1 MGDEENDEAAGWA
14 ERARTVDVGGEAVAV
29 VDVPAGGGAGDRTA
43 GDGTTGDGTTR
54 GDTTRGDTASGDT
67 TGDGTAGDG
76 GVPLLVVH
84 GFPTSSVDFAPIVD
98 RLAERRRVVL
108 LDLPGYG
115 LSAKPDRPYSLF
127 AQADVVEAVATAT
140 GLTGGEVD
148 LLTHD

>member
-29 VDVPAGGGAGDRTA
+29 VDVPAGGGAG
-43 GDGTTGDGTTR
+43 
-54 GDTTRGDTASGDT
+54 GDTAGGDT
-67 TGDGTAGDG
+67 TGDGTTGDG